1 MSARYLHV
9 NQPRMVMIGI
19 DRLALTGQTLEVT
32 ADEYE
37 QAAAGR
43 RLHCWG
49 GWDSDT
55 DYRYE

>member
-1 MSARYLHV
+1 
-9 NQPRMVMIGI
+9 MIGI

-49 GWDSDT
+49 GGGTVTQTTGMS
-55 DYRYE
+55 ELHGL